1 MKFTSANTKTG
12 FRMSCQLKCV
22 RCTATTAKGARCR
35 NKVCI
40 GVDTCHAHRTKT
52 LGLAVKKSKIP
63 NAGKGLFAT
72 RDFKQNEVIGK
83 YTGDI
88 LTRQENNERHGQHP
102 KHDLNAYGVGIT
114 SAKKVVDASC
124 NRGLM
129 SLANGSANKASANA
143 RYMDK
148 LMQGKVNVRATKK
161 IRKGQEIIVH
171 YGAGYFTASKY
182 HKHKTR

>member
-12 FRMSCQLKCV
+12 FKMSCQLKCT
-22 RCTATTAKGARCR
+22 RCIATTAKNTRCR

-40 GVDTCHAHRTKT
+40 GTDTCHVHRTKT
-52 LGLAVKKSKIP
+52 LGLAVKKSTIP

-83 YTGDI
+83 YTGDV
-88 LTRQENNERHGQHP
+88 LTPEENSQRHGKHP
-102 KHDLNAYGVGIT
+102 VHDLNAYGVSIT

-124 NRGLM
+124 NRSLM
-129 SLANGSANKASANA
+129 SLANGSANRSKSNA
-143 RYMDK
+143 RFMDK
-148 LMQGKVNVRATKK
+148 LVEGKVNVRATKK

-171 YGAGYFTASKY
+171 YGKGYFTASKY
-182 HKHKTR
+182 HKHKTK